1 MSLNCPVGA
10 PEEDNKH
17 TGSLHS
23 RDLDK
28 SLNCLVW
35 APGKDINLSK
45 KSLHVVAPSS
55 VLGRRKS
62 TLNWPTLLYTITTL
76 LYFGTAV
83 MPKIWENFSC
93 VFITLH
99 YLGRHYSTL
108 LYLGFWDFGD
118 KLGEKV
124 VSPGRRRLLGM

>member
-1 MSLNCPVGA
+1 MGMSLNIPITMVEGLLGRTQIY
-10 PEEDNKH
+10 P
-17 TGSLHS
+17 
-23 RDLDK
+23 
-28 SLNCLVW
+28 
-35 APGKDINLSK
+35 K

-83 MPKIWENFSC
+83 MPEIWENFSC
-93 VFITLH
+93 VFITL
-99 YLGRHYSTL
+99 
-108 LYLGFWDFGD
+108 LYLGLWDFGD
-118 KLGEKV
+118 KLGKKV

>member
-1 MSLNCPVGA
+1 MGMSLNKPTTMAG
-10 PEEDNKH
+10 
-17 TGSLHS
+17 GL
-23 RDLDK
+23 
-28 SLNCLVW
+28 
-35 APGKDINLSK
+35 
-45 KSLHVVAPSS
+45 
-55 VLGRRKS
+55 LGRTQIYPKVAS
-62 TLNWPTLLYTITTL
+62 CCCAVECVGQTKKHIKLAYYTLHYHDSITTL

-108 LYLGFWDFGD
+108 LYLGLWDFGD

>member
-1 MSLNCPVGA
+1 MVEGLLGRTQIYP
-10 PEEDNKH
+10 KQ
-17 TGSLHS
+17 
-23 RDLDK
+23 
-28 SLNCLVW
+28 
-35 APGKDINLSK
+35 

-62 TLNWPTLLYTITTL
+62 TLNWPILHYTITTL

-93 VFITLH
+93 VFITLF
-99 YLGRHYSTL
+99 YLGQLYTTL
-108 LYLGFWDFGD
+108 LYLSLWDFGD

>member
-1 MSLNCPVGA
+1 MGMSLNIPITMVEGLLGRTQIY
-10 PEEDNKH
+10 P
-17 TGSLHS
+17 
-23 RDLDK
+23 
-28 SLNCLVW
+28 
-35 APGKDINLSK
+35 K

-76 LYFGTAV
+76 LYFGTAIV
-83 MPKIWENFSC
+83 PKIWENFSC
-93 VFITLH
+93 VFITLR

-124 VSPGRRRLLGM
+124 ISPGRRRLLGM